1 MVAGRGA
8 ADGQPMTAASI
19 RVEQLSIHSTR
30 GHVLVRDVSFSV
42 QPGRTLV
49 VIGET
54 GSGKSLI
61 AQALMGILPP
71 GLAAIGML
79 HMPGR
84 PAVALSDPDA
94 LSALWADETMLLPQE
109 PAAALDPT
117 MKVGRQLRLPGRGTR
132 AATDAVL
139 ASLDL
144 DAGIDDA
151 YPFSLSG
158 GMAQRVLIG
167 CAIGSAA
174 RLVIADEPTKGL
186 DPARVERVIALL
198 RGLAKQGRA
207 LVVITHDLAVARG
220 LPGDVLVLRDGE
232 AIEAGPTA
240 SVLATPRHSYTSAW
254 LAADPS
260 AWPACRPCLERDDL
274 VLAAHGLSFA
284 WPRARPLFRDLD
296 LHVPRGGVLALMGES
311 GSGKTT
317 LGNILLGLRRP
328 DEGTVSWQGADPYR
342 DPRARLR
349 LRQRYQKLHQDPGS
363 ALLPHRMVVRQ
374 MEDLCEVKPELD
386 LVAALPPL
394 LDRLKLAPGLL
405 QRYPAEIS
413 GGEAQ
418 RLAILRLLLLE
429 PDFILA
435 DEPTS
440 RLDPIVQRET
450 MLLLRQVVEEQRL
463 GLVLVSHDRALVNAV
478 SDEVITIG

>member
-1 MVAGRGA
+1 
-8 ADGQPMTAASI
+8 MTASAIAVERLCI
-19 RVEQLSIHSTR
+19 RGPG
-30 GHVLVRDVSFSV
+30 GHALVRDVSFSV
-42 QPGRTLV
+42 QPGRALV

-71 GLAAIGML
+71 GLAATGTL
-79 HMPGR
+79 RLPGR
-84 PAVALSDPDA
+84 ADVSLSDHGA
-94 LSALWADETMLLPQE
+94 LAALWAEETMLLPQE

-117 MKVGRQLRLPGRGTR
+117 MRVGRQLRLPGQGTR
-132 AATDAVL
+132 AETDAVL
-139 ASLDL
+139 ASLEL
-144 DAGIDDA
+144 DAGVADA
-151 YPFSLSG
+151 YPFALSG

-167 CAIGSAA
+167 CAVGSAA

-198 RGLAKQGRA
+198 RGVAEQGRA

-232 AIEAGPTA
+232 AIESGPTA

-254 LAADPS
+254 LAADP
-260 AWPACRPCLERDDL
+260 ATWPACMPCLERDDL

-284 WPRARPLFRDLD
+284 WPRAKPLFRELD

-317 LGNILLGLRRP
+317 LGNILLGLREP
-328 DEGTVSWQGADPYR
+328 AGGEVSWQGADPYR
-342 DPRARLR
+342 DPKARAR

-363 ALLPHRMVVRQ
+363 ALLPHRIVARQ
-374 MEDLCEVKPELD
+374 FEDLREVRPSLD
-386 LVAALPPL
+386 LAVALPPL
-394 LDRLKLAPGLL
+394 LDRLKLSPALL
-405 QRYPAEIS
+405 QRFPAEIS

-418 RLAILRLLLLE
+418 RLAIARLLLLQ

-450 MLLLRQVVEEQRL
+450 MLLLRQLVEEKRL

-478 SDEVITIG
+478 SDEVMTIG

>member
-1 MVAGRGA
+1 
-8 ADGQPMTAASI
+8 MTTHAI
-19 RVEQLSIHSTR
+19 TIEHLSIHSSS
-30 GHVLVRDVSFSV
+30 GQALVRDVSFSV
-42 QPGRTLV
+42 RPGQALV

-71 GLAAIGML
+71 GLSAVGTL
-79 HMPGR
+79 HMPGHR
-84 PAVALSDPDA
+84 AVSLSDAAA

-109 PAAALDPT
+109 PGAALDPT
-117 MKVGRQLRLPGRGTR
+117 MKVGRQLRLPGQGAR
-132 AATDAVL
+132 ATTDALL
-139 ASLDL
+139 ASLEL
-144 DAGIDDA
+144 DAGVADA
-151 YPFSLSG
+151 YPFALSG

-167 CAIGSAA
+167 CIVGSAA

-186 DPARVERVIALL
+186 DPARVARVIALL
-198 RGLAKQGRA
+198 QGLADQGRA

-220 LPGDVLVLRDGE
+220 LPGNVLVLREG
-232 AIEAGPTA
+232 AVIEAGDTA
-240 SVLATPRHSYTSAW
+240 NVLATPRHSYTSAW
-254 LAADPS
+254 LAADP
-260 AWPACRPCLERDDL
+260 ATWPACARCLERDDL

-296 LHVPRGGVLALMGES
+296 LHVPHGGVLALMGES

-328 DEGTVSWQGADPYR
+328 DAGEVSWQGADPYR
-342 DPRARLR
+342 DPPAQLR

-363 ALLPHRMVVRQ
+363 ALLPHRLVARQ
-374 MEDLCEVKPELD
+374 FEDLREVRRD
-386 LVAALPPL
+386 LHLATALPPL
-394 LDRLKLAPGLL
+394 LDRLKLAPALL

-418 RLAILRLLLLE
+418 RLAIARLLLLE

-450 MLLLRQVVEEQRL
+450 MLLLREVVEEKRL
-463 GLVLVSHDRALVNAV
+463 GLVLVSHDRALVAAIA
-478 SDEVITIG
+478 DEVVTIG